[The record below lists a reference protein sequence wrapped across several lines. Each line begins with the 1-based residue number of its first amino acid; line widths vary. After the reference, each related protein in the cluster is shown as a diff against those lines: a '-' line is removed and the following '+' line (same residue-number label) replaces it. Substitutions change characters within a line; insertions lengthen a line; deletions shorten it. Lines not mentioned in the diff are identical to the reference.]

1 MRNVFIAAL
10 VLLAGCGVSSRSSY
24 RNGSNYV
31 PPSGTTLPP
40 SPPEVPPST
49 PDYLI
54 DANADVG
61 NVPFT
66 TYAITTNGVDWI
78 LGWEGDAVA
87 HSFTGDV
94 YCPVGCKFE
103 YAQFQ
108 NALPG
113 DSVNSIADNHIG
125 FDAQTDAN
133 VRQVLLFAAPLQPIT
148 FDLFIDGRPAADQ
161 SVNGVVFPSG
171 GQLATSYI
179 SPFNLVSSNA
189 QFADQADL
197 APLFTPPKDKGSATF
212 SLRAPAPRSG
222 EVRTESQKGAQ

>member
-1 MRNVFIAAL
+1 MKKVIIAAL
-10 VLLAGCGVSSRSSY
+10 ALLAGCGGGGRVSY
-24 RNGSNYV
+24 GNGRNYV

-40 SPPEVPPST
+40 RNPEVPVTT

-61 NVPFT
+61 NVPLT

-78 LGWEGDAVA
+78 LGWQGDAFA

-133 VRQVLLFAAPLQPIT
+133 VRQVLLFAAPVQPIT

-179 SPFNLVSSNA
+179 SPFNLVSDNA
-189 QFADQADL
+189 QFSAQAEL

-212 SLRAPAPRSG
+212 TLRAPAQRS
-222 EVRTESQKGAQ
+222 EAARTESQKGAQ